1 MIPKYTRRSLVIGLP
16 GLVLQLVGY
25 AALPSLASNDPG
37 QSLEALKGMA
47 LASEVGLLS
56 GTILFVAGVYYYA
69 KAKGYH
75 GALGFIGLFSWVGL
89 LIIALLPDKTTGVA

>member
-1 MIPKYTRRSLVIGLP
+1 MIGLP
-16 GLVLQLVGY
+16 GLVLQLGGY
-25 AALPSLASNDPG
+25 ASLPSLASNDPG
-37 QSLEALKGMA
+37 LSLEAHKWMPV
-47 LASEVGLLS
+47 ASEAGLLT

-89 LIIALLPDKTTGVA
+89 LIIALLPDKST